1 MVRVIRVRIDR
12 DKCLGCGAAPST
24 CPKVFVL
31 GSDNGKNRV
40 VDEYSVELTSS
51 VSIGEVPEELLECV
65 KSGAEVCPVKAI
77 SYEIIEK

>member
-1 MVRVIRVRIDR
+1 MVKIRVVVDR
-12 DKCLGCGAAPST
+12 DKCIACGAAPAT

-51 VSIGEVPEELLECV
+51 RSVGIVPEELRDCV
-65 KSGAEVCPVKAI
+65 EKAVEVCPVKAI
-77 SYEIIEK
+77 SMEIIEG